1 MTGEANELLETM
13 RELFYGLNEQIKSL
27 NTEMKSEFNDVKERI
42 SKLEATQENVTSK
55 NIQLLVEK
63 FGAVTNKILKS
74 GTTGLIPAVPLY
86 LNLSAAHRL
95 FLLTKNLL
103 S

>member
-1 MTGEANELLETM
+1 MTDEASELFEAM
-13 RELFYGLNEQIKSL
+13 QQLFYGLNEQIKSL

-63 FGAVTNKILKS
+63 FGAVTNKI
-74 GTTGLIPAVPLY
+74 
-86 LNLSAAHRL
+86 
-95 FLLTKNLL
+95 
-103 S
+103 